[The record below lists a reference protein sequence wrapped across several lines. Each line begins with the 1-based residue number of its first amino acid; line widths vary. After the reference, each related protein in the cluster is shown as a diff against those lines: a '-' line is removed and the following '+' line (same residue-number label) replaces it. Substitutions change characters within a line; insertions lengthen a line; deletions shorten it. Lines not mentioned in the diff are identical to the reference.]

1 MTPNIASFAFVIA
14 TVIATGPACATVVG
28 TDRMAMPLSPSAES
42 NRLQLMST
50 VPLDPNKPV
59 WVSYELF
66 AASASEKPTGS
77 IVLDAALEGV
87 PTSLAD
93 SIVVF
98 SAEKLTRTASAGTI
112 GATLEA
118 QIGKRTPEEL
128 TAAFGPELYAAFK
141 ALNEKTGSMLSG
153 TMVKVYRS
161 PGKTEARLL
170 VSVEKATGM
179 QPVLINITMGQGDLP
194 AEREAPAS
202 GSKFKMEAVIGSAV
216 LFVIALF
223 WMLMRRK

>member
-1 MTPNIASFAFVIA
+1 
-14 TVIATGPACATVVG
+14 
-28 TDRMAMPLSPSAES
+28 MAMPLSPSAES
-42 NRLQLMST
+42 NRLQLTST

-77 IVLDAALEGV
+77 IVLDASLEGV
-87 PTSLAD
+87 PTPVAD

-98 SAEKLTRTASAGTI
+98 SAEELTRTASAGTI

-128 TAAFGPELYAAFK
+128 AEAFGPELYAAFK

-161 PGKTEARLL
+161 PGTTEARLL

-194 AEREAPAS
+194 AKREAPTS

-216 LFVIALF
+216 LFVISLI
-223 WMLMRRK
+223 WLLMRRKK